1 MAYKITKNKLKNGDT
16 IYYINNVNRIP
27 GTKNKL
33 RQTMIEKFSAS
44 TLIKEGY
51 DPEVFMQERLDEY
64 RAESK
69 NNVTSMTY
77 TVDLTK

>member
-33 RQTMIEKFSAS
+33 RQTMIEC
-44 TLIKEGY
+44 L
-51 DPEVFMQERLDEY
+51 R
-64 RAESK
+64 R
-69 NNVTSMTY
+69 
-77 TVDLTK
+77 